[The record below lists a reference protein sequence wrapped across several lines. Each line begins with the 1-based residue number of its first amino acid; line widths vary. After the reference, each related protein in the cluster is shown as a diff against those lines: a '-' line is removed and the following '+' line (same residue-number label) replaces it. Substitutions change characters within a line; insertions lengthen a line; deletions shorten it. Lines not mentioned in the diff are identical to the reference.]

1 MYFLIGISLLF
12 GCFYAVHLAASGI
25 AAAVWQVTRRRSMQW
40 SGRARSNFLCA
51 LRIIPLT
58 IASTFTF
65 AFVVPAYV
73 AFEPSV
79 SNERVGYK
87 VGAIWIISAIG
98 FIAALGRI
106 FASWWQ
112 TRRLIRTWMRDT
124 SLIAVPGIHLPAY
137 RIDHD
142 FPVLAV
148 VGTFRPRIFVAEKV
162 LAGLDAAE
170 LEASVTHEAG
180 HIGSRDNLK
189 RLAMRLCSD
198 LLVFHFAKGID
209 RDWVEA
215 TEAAAD
221 ETVTTRGLAALD
233 LASALVKIGRLIP
246 EGRSYKLPAG
256 AYLIEPGDASLV
268 ARIEALVTMS
278 DHPTAATKAARV
290 PTAVLYLGFL
300 VSIAAVASL
309 SLNATFLSFIHDT
322 TEKVLAALQ

>member
-12 GCFYAVHLAASGI
+12 GCFYAVHLTASAVAAG
-25 AAAVWQVTRRRSMQW
+25 AWALTRRRSLKW
-40 SGRARSNFLCA
+40 SGRTRSNFLCA
-51 LRIIPLT
+51 LRIVPLA

-65 AFVVPAYV
+65 AFVVPAYL

-79 SNERVGYK
+79 SGERVGYK
-87 VGAIWIISAIG
+87 VGAIWIISAVG
-98 FIAALGRI
+98 FVAALGRV

-112 TRRLIRTWMRDT
+112 TRRLLRSWSRDT
-124 SLIAVPGIHLPAY
+124 SPIAVPGIDLPAY
-137 RIDHD
+137 RIKHD

-162 LAGLDAAE
+162 LSGLDPAE

-180 HIGSRDNLK
+180 HIASRDNLK

-209 RDWVEA
+209 RDWAEA

-233 LASALVKIGRLIP
+233 LASALVKIGRLVP

-256 AYLIEPGDASLV
+256 AYLIEPGDASL
-268 ARIEALVTMS
+268 ASRIEALVEMS
-278 DHPTAATKAARV
+278 GNPGAARTAALPSGVSYAA
-290 PTAVLYLGFL
+290 LF
-300 VSIAAVASL
+300 SIAAAILYL
-309 SLNATFLSFIHDT
+309 SLNSAFLGFVHNS
-322 TEKVLAALQ
+322 TETILAALQ